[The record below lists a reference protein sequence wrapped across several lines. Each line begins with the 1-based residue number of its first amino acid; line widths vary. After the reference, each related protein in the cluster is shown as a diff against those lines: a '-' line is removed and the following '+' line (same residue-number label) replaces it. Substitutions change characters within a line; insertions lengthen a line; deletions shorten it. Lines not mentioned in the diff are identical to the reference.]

1 MLRQHNS
8 HPIEKRITWV
18 LFFFFSITAILV
30 GRLFIVQIVAHEE
43 YLQNADKQQGVR
55 GEISTPRGSILA
67 VDSKGAEIPLASNR
81 KYKNLIVAPNRVK
94 NPDEVVRVLS
104 EEFSIPSE
112 EILARIGK
120 KDDPYEILAKKLSPS
135 EEAEERVRKLDG
147 VFFEDDVK
155 RVYPHDS
162 LGSRFIGFVAGGEER
177 DEGKYGLER
186 AYDARL
192 DGEEGFF
199 TGVQDAKGF
208 FLALGR
214 KIARPGKAGSDI
226 VLTVDYNIQV
236 KAREVLE
243 KSKEKWSAPSG
254 IVIVVEPSTGRI
266 LAMDA
271 LPAYNLNEFNKE
283 KDLSVFQNPAVE
295 SVYELGSVMKT
306 VTMAAGVEEK
316 KVTPE
321 ATYTDYGAVK
331 VLDREIKNFDGKA
344 RGVQTMSQVLEKS
357 LNTGAVYVARLLGR
371 EKQKEYFENFGF
383 GEKSGIDLPGE
394 LAGNMTNIEKGYDVE
409 YATASFGQGIAV
421 TPLQM
426 AMAVGAIAN
435 NGKLMRPYIVEE
447 VRDKEGNVTMKNE
460 PQVRRSVISPETSQ
474 TLTKMLVSVVR
485 NGFEKRASV
494 KGYFIAGKTGT
505 AQVPRRDGKGYSE
518 ESIHTLIGYAPAFE
532 PKFLIYIQL
541 NEPKGNRFAAN
552 TLTPAFYDLAEYMLN
567 YYEVPP
573 DEPR

>member
-1 MLRQHNS
+1 MRRHNGS

-30 GRLFIVQIVAHEE
+30 GRLFIVQVLGHEE
-43 YLQNADKQQGVR
+43 YLQHADNQQGVR
-55 GEISTPRGSILA
+55 GNISTPRGSILA
-67 VDSKGAEIPLASNR
+67 VDSHGARIPLASNR
-81 KYKNLIVAPNRVK
+81 NYKNLIVEPNRVK
-94 NPDEVVRVLS
+94 NPDEVVRILS
-104 EEFSIPSE
+104 GEFLIPSE
-112 EILARIGK
+112 EILKRIGK

-135 EEAEERVRKLDG
+135 EEAEEKIRKLDG
-147 VFFEDDVK
+147 VSFEDEVK

-192 DGEEGFF
+192 FGEGGFF

-214 KIARPGKAGSDI
+214 KITRPAKAGSDI

-254 IVIVVEPSTGRI
+254 IVIVIEPSTGKI

-271 LPAYNLNEFNKE
+271 LPAYNPNEFNKE
-283 KDLSVFQNPAVE
+283 KDLAVFQNPAVE
-295 SVYELGSVMKT
+295 SIFELGSVMKT
-306 VTMAAGVEEK
+306 VTMAAGIEEK

-321 ATYTDYGAVK
+321 TTYTDYGVVK
-331 VLDREIKNFDGKA
+331 ILDREIKNFDGKA

-371 EKQKEYFENFGF
+371 EKQIEYFKNFGF

-394 LAGNMTNIEKGYDVE
+394 LLGNLANIEKGYDVE
-409 YATASFGQGIAV
+409 SATASFGQGIAV

-447 VRDKEGNVTMKNE
+447 VRDEAGNVTMRNE

-505 AQVPRRDGKGYSE
+505 AQVPRRDGKGYSD

-552 TLTPAFYDLAEYMLN
+552 TLTPAFYDLAEYILN
-567 YYEVPP
+567 YYEIPP